1 MRCTQEAR
9 AAFSSLAAALHP
21 TEANKRPRVDGAGS
35 ASASSRAPLLEPAA
49 VSSKRRNLV
58 RPYPSYPFSSPE
70 IVMFRRLSVLGHLAH
85 CSCRVGACRVN
96 GRLVVLSRCPNA
108 VSEGL
113 SGLLPI
119 TKRPKEPQPPWS
131 EG

>member
-1 MRCTQEAR
+1 MRCIQEAR

-70 IVMFRRLSVLGHLAH
+70 IVMFRWLSVLASATIAVLPPPAPLQHPFSPPLQLRRRFH
-85 CSCRVGACRVN
+85 QL
-96 GRLVVLSRCPNA
+96 GR
-108 VSEGL
+108 
-113 SGLLPI
+113 
-119 TKRPKEPQPPWS
+119 
-131 EG
+131 